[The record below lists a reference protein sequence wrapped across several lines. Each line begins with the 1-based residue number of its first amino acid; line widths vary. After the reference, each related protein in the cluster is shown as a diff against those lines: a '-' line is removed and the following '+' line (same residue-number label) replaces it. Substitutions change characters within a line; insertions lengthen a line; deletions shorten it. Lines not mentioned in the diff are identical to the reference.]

1 MRAGNCLGGL
11 GEHWEG
17 WAGGGGGKKNN
28 GGKEAS
34 GRSQWQG
41 RGASVSFVISDP
53 DDSDILELVNGP
65 GCGGRA
71 DREIGE
77 TITKAVESLGR
88 HGFLVKSSPGRD
100 PGVGQVGLRPG
111 SSEPCRWGG
120 APSCPLPISFYPEPL
135 PGPLSSG
142 QGGPSLVGWSWS
154 RTQL

>member
-1 MRAGNCLGGL
+1 MSGRTGRALGRLGG
-11 GEHWEG
+11 GRGRQEKQWRKGSE
-17 WAGGGGGKKNN
+17 WQVSVAG
-28 GGKEAS
+28 
-34 GRSQWQG
+34 Q

-65 GCGGRA
+65 GWRGRA

-100 PGVGQVGLRPG
+100 PGVGQAGLRPG